1 MDRGASEDVPVLIV
15 GGSLVG
21 LSAALFLRWHG
32 VDALVVERH
41 AGTAINARAG
51 HFHLRTVEILRSAG
65 LEDAVRHKS
74 QEQYPLDGGINN
86 VESLAGREI
95 ANYFPNLNA
104 GVEEFSPT
112 VRLFINQDALE
123 PILRTRAAELGARLR
138 YRTECTSLEQDA
150 DGITAVVRDLERGTE
165 SSVRAK
171 YVVAADGN
179 RSPVRERLG
188 IGMHGHGLLSHSIT
202 IYFRALADLG
212 PLLKGR
218 NQGVHYVT
226 NPVMR
231 GFFRLDRSGN
241 AGFLVVNL
249 VGDTSRPE
257 VIAAFPCAPWANV
270 AEGITEQRA
279 LELLRAA
286 IGVPD
291 IGVVIDNIATWRAE
305 ANCADRFGD
314 GRVFLAGDA
323 AHVVPPNGGYGGN
336 TGVQDAHNLAWK
348 LALTLAGVAGPG
360 LLDTYDAERRPVGDL
375 TVEQAFTRY
384 VTRVAPYL
392 GTENT
397 RPMVDDFSMEIGY
410 RYDSPAVVLEPGSPP
425 LHEHPR
431 ESAGRPGARAP
442 HVFLD
447 RDGTRLS
454 TLDLFGRNF
463 VLLAGSEGAA
473 WPAAALAVAWASTRT
488 WWGEP
493 GWPTRRAASPGRTGS
508 RRPEPYWCDRTASWA
523 GGPLK
528 RPAHP
533 NRLSGRRSRRC
544 CAGET
549 AGHELRVQKAKEGP
563 LMAHVYRADTVGS
576 LLRPQYLKLAREQ
589 FEAGQLAAAAYK
601 EIEDR
606 AVDQAIVM
614 QEAVGLDVV
623 TDGELRRHTF
633 IDQLTEQVEGLTLD
647 PGDGDSDHVP
657 VPFHD
662 ESGALKS
669 VFTIPL
675 SITSKLGRRRMM
687 TVEEYSYARARAR
700 RPVKVTLPSPLMLFL
715 VWSPRRSR
723 DAYRDPF
730 ELFADGLRLMR
741 EEAEEL
747 ARLGCRYIQ
756 VDAPDFGQLVDQTQR
771 DAWERAGISVD
782 RVFSEGADMLNEVAG
797 IPGVTFGLHLCRG
810 NYDSDWI
817 SSGAYETISKQL
829 FRRAANYD
837 ILLLEYDDERS
848 GSFSALSDVPDDKV
862 VVLGMVSSKLGTME
876 PADQLAA
883 RIREASSFFPREQ
896 LALSTQCGFASAG
909 PGNAISEDDQEN
921 KLRLVAEVANR
932 VWPTAG

>member
-32 VDALVVERH
+32 VDVLAVERH
-41 AGTAINARAG
+41 TGTAINARAG

-74 QEQYPLDGGINN
+74 QEQYPPDGGINN

-104 GVEEFSPT
+104 GVDEFSPT

-123 PILRTRAAELGARLR
+123 PILRTRASELGARLR

-150 DGITAVVRDLERGTE
+150 DGVTAVVRDLESGTE

-212 PLLKGR
+212 PLLKDR

-226 NPVMR
+226 NPLMR

-257 VIAAFPCAPWANV
+257 IIAAFPSAPWANV
-270 AEGITEQRA
+270 AEGIPEQRA

-291 IGVVIDNIATWRAE
+291 VDVVIDDIATWRAE
-305 ANCADRFGD
+305 ANCADRFQD

-360 LLDTYDAERRPVGDL
+360 LLDTYDAERRPVGEL

-384 VTRVAPYL
+384 VMRVAPYL

-397 RPMVDDFSMEIGY
+397 QPIVDDFSMEIGY
-410 RYDSPAVVLEPGSPP
+410 RYDSPAVILEPGGPP

-431 ESAGRPGARAP
+431 ESLGRPGARAP

-447 RDGTRLS
+447 RSPDRSPDRFPDREGTRLS

-463 VLLAGSEGAA
+463 VLLAGPEGAA
-473 WPAAALAVAWASTRT
+473 WLATALAVADRLGVDLDAYVVGGTELADPQGRFLGAYGILPSGAVLVRPD
-488 WWGEP
+488 GFV
-493 GWPTRRAASPGRTGS
+493 GWRAA
-508 RRPEPYWCDRTASWA
+508 
-523 GGPLK
+523 
-528 RPAHP
+528 
-533 NRLSGRRSRRC
+533 
-544 CAGET
+544 
-549 AGHELRVQKAKEGP
+549 
-563 LMAHVYRADTVGS
+563 
-576 LLRPQYLKLAREQ
+576 
-589 FEAGQLAAAAYK
+589 EAA
-601 EIEDR
+601 
-606 AVDQAIVM
+606 
-614 QEAVGLDVV
+614 
-623 TDGELRRHTF
+623 
-633 IDQLTEQVEGLTLD
+633 
-647 PGDGDSDHVP
+647 
-657 VPFHD
+657 
-662 ESGALKS
+662 
-669 VFTIPL
+669 
-675 SITSKLGRRRMM
+675 
-687 TVEEYSYARARAR
+687 
-700 RPVKVTLPSPLMLFL
+700 
-715 VWSPRRSR
+715 
-723 DAYRDPF
+723 
-730 ELFADGLRLMR
+730 
-741 EEAEEL
+741 
-747 ARLGCRYIQ
+747 
-756 VDAPDFGQLVDQTQR
+756 DAPEQALRQALQT
-771 DAWERAGISVD
+771 
-782 RVFSEGADMLNEVAG
+782 L
-797 IPGVTFGLHLCRG
+797 LCRG
-810 NYDSDWI
+810 D
-817 SSGAYETISKQL
+817 GK
-829 FRRAANYD
+829 
-837 ILLLEYDDERS
+837 
-848 GSFSALSDVPDDKV
+848 P
-862 VVLGMVSSKLGTME
+862 
-876 PADQLAA
+876 
-883 RIREASSFFPREQ
+883 
-896 LALSTQCGFASAG
+896 
-909 PGNAISEDDQEN
+909 
-921 KLRLVAEVANR
+921 
-932 VWPTAG
+932 